1 MGRST
6 FLIESPSLDVRE
18 CKVMS
23 KQIRFSAF
31 LGGQEHKEET
41 AEMSTVI
48 VEAEPENDQSSESKS
63 KLPKRNFQQS
73 WLGKSKSLKFDP
85 LIQRVCSVGFAK
97 NQRNK
102 ILLPLVVQTTGLQQ

>member
-1 MGRST
+1 
-6 FLIESPSLDVRE
+6 
-18 CKVMS
+18 MS

-85 LIQRVCSVGFAK
+85 LIIQRVCSVGFAK

-102 ILLPLVVQTTGLQQ
+102 ILLPLVAQTTGLQQ

>member
-6 FLIESPSLDVRE
+6 CLIESPSLDERE

-31 LGGQEHKEET
+31 FGQEHKEET
-41 AEMSTVI
+41 AEMSTVN

-102 ILLPLVVQTTGLQQ
+102 ILLPLVVPTTGLQQ